1 MNETDEPTYL
11 KRECDTF
18 WARIYIAGPKH
29 KAEDVCRKFVERGDC
44 VNVWE
49 TNYIFKYGEQTGV
62 VVELINYPR
71 FPKGAEALQAT
82 AQQLGFE
89 LCEAMSQG
97 SFTVQTPNGTIY
109 FDRRDG

>member
-1 MNETDEPTYL
+1 MEQEQQWAQ
-11 KRECDTF
+11 RECATA

-29 KAEDVCRKFVERGDC
+29 KAEDVCRKFVERGEC

-71 FPKGAEALQAT
+71 FPKGPDALRAT
-82 AQQLGFE
+82 AQLLGFQ
-89 LCEAMSQG
+89 LCDAMSQG
-97 SFTVQTPNGTIY
+97 SFTVQTSEGTIY
-109 FDRRDG
+109 FDRREA